1 MTEKSKEKILEYI
14 KNNHLDY
21 DGVFGELV
29 DASKRSVDLRWQLI
43 LDFYSP
49 LQTHTSKV
57 MSKEEMLIHELFKQ
71 CKSFKKQ
78 RDELINDMQN
88 VKRKAEAWIDLKKE
102 MIEMYPVLV
111 IDVETTSGECEKGM
125 LYQLGKHLKRMDEL
139 DGTHEFQNLLS
150 DLEEQ

>member
-29 DASKRSVDLRWQLI
+29 DASESSVDLLWRLA

-49 LQTHTSKV
+49 LQTHTSIV
-57 MSKEEMLIHELFKQ
+57 MSKEEMIIHELFKQ

-78 RDELINDMQN
+78 RDELINDMAE
-88 VKRKAEAWIDLKKE
+88 VKRKAEAWDKLKE
-102 MIEMYPVLV
+102 YVL
-111 IDVETTSGECEKGM
+111 DRNEAFSDRKDFAQSPQQFEYFE
-125 LYQLGKHLKRMDEL
+125 
-139 DGTHEFQNLLS
+139 NLLTAFKVIKTKMN
-150 DLEEQ
+150 DLERGSDE

>member
-78 RDELINDMQN
+78 RDELINDIADI
-88 VKRKAEAWIDLKKE
+88 KRKAEVFDEVAVT
-102 MIEMYPVLV
+102 VLSEDNDV
-111 IDVETTSGECEKGM
+111 IKNMNNIVTKIVIN
-125 LYQLGKHLKRMDEL
+125 
-139 DGTHEFQNLLS
+139 NLERGS
-150 DLEEQ
+150 DDNRN

>member
-49 LQTHTSKV
+49 LQTHTSIV
-57 MSKEEMLIHELFKQ
+57 MSKEEMIIHELFKQ

-78 RDELINDMQN
+78 RDELINDMAET
-88 VKRKAEAWIDLKKE
+88 KRKAEAFDEIDDLIVNGTLKDRE
-102 MIEMYPVLV
+102 PNAI
-111 IDVETTSGECEKGM
+111 
-125 LYQLGKHLKRMDEL
+125 
-139 DGTHEFQNLLS
+139 FQNICHVIINLKERGS
-150 DLEEQ
+150 DE

>member
-78 RDELINDMQN
+78 RDELINDIADI
-88 VKRKAEAWIDLKKE
+88 KRKAEVFDEIKEYTLDKIETLTTRQEFAPNFNNFGYFGNLLIAYKNIENKINDLE
-102 MIEMYPVLV
+102 RGS
-111 IDVETTSGECEKGM
+111 DVE
-125 LYQLGKHLKRMDEL
+125 D
-139 DGTHEFQNLLS
+139 
-150 DLEEQ
+150 

>member
-1 MTEKSKEKILEYI
+1 MAKTNKEKILEYI

-29 DASKRSVDLRWQLI
+29 DASKSSVDLRWQLI

-78 RDELINDMQN
+78 RDELINDMAEI
-88 VKRKAEAWIDLKKE
+88 KRKAEAFDEILDINIDK
-102 MIEMYPVLV
+102 
-111 IDVETTSGECEKGM
+111 
-125 LYQLGKHLKRMDEL
+125 DEL
-139 DGTHEFQNLLS
+139 LS
-150 DLEEQ
+150 EEYIEKVNDVIQEWKFS

>member
-1 MTEKSKEKILEYI
+1 MAEINKEKILEYI

-29 DASKRSVDLRWQLI
+29 DASKRSVDLRWRLA

-78 RDELINDMQN
+78 RDEY
-88 VKRKAEAWIDLKKE
+88 KK
-102 MIEMYPVLV
+102 
-111 IDVETTSGECEKGM
+111 
-125 LYQLGKHLKRMDEL
+125 QRDEL
-139 DGTHEFQNLLS
+139 IKDIALLRKQTEDNHER
-150 DLEEQ
+150 

>member
-1 MTEKSKEKILEYI
+1 MAKTNKEKILEYI

-29 DASKRSVDLRWQLI
+29 DASERSVDLRWQLI

-78 RDELINDMQN
+78 RDELINDIADI
-88 VKRKAEAWIDLKKE
+88 KRKAEAFDEIKG
-102 MIEMYPVLV
+102 LV
-111 IDVETTSGECEKGM
+111 NWFEENDRYEFEGQV
-125 LYQLGKHLKRMDEL
+125 GKIIK
-139 DGTHEFQNLLS
+139 NY
-150 DLEEQ
+150 

>member
-1 MTEKSKEKILEYI
+1 MAGITKEQVLEFI
-14 KNNHLDY
+14 RNNDLDLDESY
-21 DGVFGELV
+21 PRSDWWKFRDER
-29 DASKRSVDLRWQLI
+29 DA
-43 LDFYSP
+43 Y
-49 LQTHTSKV
+49 
-57 MSKEEMLIHELFKQ
+57 
-71 CKSFKKQ
+71 KKQ
-78 RDELINDMQN
+78 RDELINDMQH

-150 DLEEQ
+150 DLERGSDEKI

>member
-78 RDELINDMQN
+78 RDELINDIADI
-88 VKRKAEAWIDLKKE
+88 KRKAEVFDEIKEYTLDKIETLTTRQEFASNSNEFEYFGNLLTAFKAIKIKMNDLE
-102 MIEMYPVLV
+102 RGS
-111 IDVETTSGECEKGM
+111 DVE
-125 LYQLGKHLKRMDEL
+125 
-139 DGTHEFQNLLS
+139 S
-150 DLEEQ
+150 D

>member
-29 DASKRSVDLRWQLI
+29 DASESSVDLLWRLA

-49 LQTHTSKV
+49 LQTHTSIV
-57 MSKEEMLIHELFKQ
+57 MSKEEMIIHELFKQ

-78 RDELINDMQN
+78 RDELINDMADI
-88 VKRKAEAWIDLKKE
+88 KRKAEAFDEIVNAVDESANSYELVARIKLEVLK
-102 MIEMYPVLV
+102 
-111 IDVETTSGECEKGM
+111 
-125 LYQLGKHLKRMDEL
+125 YQKLERGSDE
-139 DGTHEFQNLLS
+139 EI
-150 DLEEQ
+150 

>member
-78 RDELINDMQN
+78 RDELINDMAE
-88 VKRKAEAWIDLKKE
+88 VKRKAEAWAELKDYVLDKNLEFSERKDFAESPQQFEYFDNLLTAFKAIKIKMNDLE
-102 MIEMYPVLV
+102 RGS
-111 IDVETTSGECEKGM
+111 DVE
-125 LYQLGKHLKRMDEL
+125 
-139 DGTHEFQNLLS
+139 S
-150 DLEEQ
+150 D